1 MKPCVADQLSLEP
14 CLEFGRDGGAGLETA
29 AAERDRGV
37 ELSREA
43 AHSRAVFI
51 GPFEHH
57 SNELPWR
64 ESAADVVTISEE
76 TDGRPDLNHLE
87 HELRRHADRPLKI
100 GSFSAASNVTGIIAD
115 VDGTS
120 RLLHDHG
127 ALACFDYAAAGPYL
141 PVDMAGKDAVFLS
154 PHKFVGG
161 PGTPGVLVAK
171 RALLHN
177 RVPSVPGGGTV
188 LFVSSSGHVYH
199 PDPVIR
205 EEGGTPAIVES
216 IRAGLVCAL
225 KEQVGVQEIQRREQ
239 DFARRALASWR
250 RNPNIEILGSTPT
263 GRLPII
269 SFGLRHPPRLLHGNF
284 VVALLSDLFG
294 IQARSG
300 CFCAGPYLHRRY
312 AIDDDWSE
320 RMHAQCSV
328 GQLGAKLS
336 FSRLV
341 VLW

>member
-1 MKPCVADQLSLEP
+1 VKPCVADQLSLEP

-37 ELSREA
+37 EVSREA

-64 ESAADVVTISEE
+64 ESAADVVTISED
-76 TDGRPDLNHLE
+76 TDGRPDLDHLE
-87 HELRRHADRPLKI
+87 HEPAADADRPLKI

-225 KEQVGVQEIQRREQ
+225 KEQVGVQEIHRREQ
-239 DFARRALASWR
+239 DFAPAPRWLPGAATRTSRSSAAPR
-250 RNPNIEILGSTPT
+250 PNGYRS
-263 GRLPII
+263 
-269 SFGLRHPPRLLHGNF
+269 S
-284 VVALLSDLFG
+284 
-294 IQARSG
+294 RSG
-300 CFCAGPYLHRRY
+300 FAIRRGY
-312 AIDDDWSE
+312 CTETSWWRCSAI
-320 RMHAQCSV
+320 CS
-328 GQLGAKLS
+328 G
-336 FSRLV
+336 SRLAAAV
-341 VLW
+341 SAPAPTFTAAMRSTMTGLNGCTPSAP